1 LSPRSEEVQ
10 RFSLRSRRD
19 PDATSNPPAR
29 SATILLIE
37 DNAADVGLVREALEE
52 HGVGGDLLVLTD
64 GEKAIHYI
72 ALMDSSSALCP
83 DLVIL
88 DLNLPRRPGFDVLER
103 MKASSLCAA
112 SPILILTSSDTP
124 EERAE
129 ATRLGADHYI
139 RKPTRLDDFISLGT
153 IFKGMIR
160 AASA

>member
-1 LSPRSEEVQ
+1 
-10 RFSLRSRRD
+10 
-19 PDATSNPPAR
+19 
-29 SATILLIE
+29 
-37 DNAADVGLVREALEE
+37 LVREALEE

-72 ALMDSSSALCP
+72 ALMDSSAAVCP

-88 DLNLPRRPGFDVLER
+88 DLNLPRRPGFHVLKR
-103 MKASSLCAA
+103 MKASSFCAA

-129 ATRLGADHYI
+129 ATRLGADQYI